1 MYRQILDGFALN
13 SLTKLP
19 SIPDYHLMVGSAED
33 LTSQPLLVYKNA
45 NIPTEITK
53 NMATMANLTNEEIA
67 EKIADGSLEVNDING
82 NIASLGMSGV

>member
-19 SIPDYHLMVGSAED
+19 NIPDYHLMVGSAED